1 MAPPDSK
8 HDTWGAMLF
17 TFLTTSSP
25 HLQRETRGRKH
36 HFRACAKAADQRKEY
51 SVRLKDYIHISVSN
65 ILDENSLDSIWK
77 SQKSIWTLLWNTYYH
92 IRYSGTR
99 EKSSSI
105 GIFHQESCLPWNI
118 YATTAKTT
126 VWKCIFP
133 ISLADLILWRSGHLT
148 HSNCEMLLRIS
159 P

>member
-1 MAPPDSK
+1 
-8 HDTWGAMLF
+8 MLSNP
-17 TFLTTSSP
+17 LSTSSL

-36 HFRACAKAADQRKEY
+36 HFRAWNKAAGHIEEY
-51 SVRLKDYIHISVSN
+51 GVRLKDYTCISVVHT
-65 ILDENSLDSIWK
+65 LDENSLNSIWR
-77 SQKSIWTLLWNTYYH
+77 SQKSIWTLLWSIHSHTW
-92 IRYSGTR
+92 YSGTR

-126 VWKCIFP
+126 VWKYIFA
-133 ISLADLILWRSGHLT
+133 ISFPAMILWRCGHLT
-148 HSNCEMLLRIS
+148 HSDCEMLLRIS